1 MKLKNLFI
9 ALVLFTN
16 TVFAQDGSLD
26 TTFNSTGKL
35 VTTLTYQSAAFQS
48 VAIQTDG
55 KIVGVGGAAAGFNI
69 SDYDFAIARYN
80 TNGILD
86 NSFATNG
93 ILKVDFNSD
102 YDMATSLAIQPDG
115 KIIIGGKTLTGTSY
129 DFALIRLTTTGSFD
143 SSFGT
148 NGKAT
153 FDFNNS
159 SDEAKKILLQ
169 PDGKI
174 IVAGFNT
181 TIGAFATLRCNSNG
195 TLDNSFGS
203 NGKVT
208 TTFNGAAMVSSIA
221 LQTDG
226 KIIICGSDLVG
237 GFPNFAMLRYTSS
250 GTLDNGFG
258 TNGKTYID
266 PVSGSLNGNA
276 IKLLSDGKI
285 IAGGTLN
292 GDFAL
297 LKFKSNGEADSTF
310 GINGISTK
318 DLGGADGLSAL
329 QILSDGKIL
338 TGGSSTA
345 SSTNDFVVARFDIN
359 GNIDGVF
366 GNAGIATTS
375 LSTQNDNL
383 NELTLTSTG
392 KIIAVG
398 NASNSANGAIVCYK
412 NSISSAF
419 VANIFADNLDLNVY
433 PNPASSELNIDVKGE
448 RIETIKVV
456 SINGQTMTNVEFTNN
471 KINISKLSS
480 NIYFVEAR
488 TMNNVY
494 RTRFIKE

>member
-1 MKLKNLFI
+1 MKTKYLLIAFLLFANNL
-9 ALVLFTN
+9 
-16 TVFAQDGSLD
+16 FAQDGTLD

-35 VTTLTYQSAAFQS
+35 ITTLGFVSASFQS
-48 VAIQTDG
+48 VAVQPDG
-55 KIVGVGGAAAGFNI
+55 KIICVGGAASGFSI
-69 SDYDFAIARYN
+69 SDYDFAIVRYN
-80 TNGILD
+80 SNGTLD

-93 ILKVDFNSD
+93 VLKSDFNSG
-102 YDMATSLAIQPDG
+102 YDMATNLAIQPDG
-115 KIIIGGKTLTGTSY
+115 KIVVSGIASNGVLY
-129 DFALIRLTTTGSFD
+129 DFAIIRLTSNGTFD
-143 SSFGT
+143 NTFGT

-159 SDEAKKILLQ
+159 SDEAKKLVLQ

-181 TIGAFATLRCNSNG
+181 TIGAFAALRCNSNG

-208 TTFNGAAMVSSIA
+208 TAFNGAAMVSSIA
-221 LQTDG
+221 LQPDG

-250 GTLDNGFG
+250 GALDTGFG

-276 IKLLSDGKI
+276 IQLLSDGKI

-310 GINGISTK
+310 GINGIKTK

-345 SSTNDFVVARFDIN
+345 SSTNDFVVARFDVN

-383 NELTLTSTG
+383 NGLTLTNTG

-398 NASNSANGAIVCYK
+398 NASNSSNGAIVCYK
-412 NSISSAF
+412 NSISSAY

-433 PNPASSELNIDVKGE
+433 PNPASSELNIEVKGE
-448 RIETIKVV
+448 KIEAVKIT
-456 SINGQTMTNVEFTNN
+456 SINGQIMNSEFVAN
-471 KINISKLSS
+471 KININNLSS
-480 NIYFVEAR
+480 NLYFIEVKTA
-488 TMNNVY
+488 NNIY
-494 RTRFIKE
+494 RTKFIKE